1 MVPST
6 VVPRPCIAHTPDPL
20 MSAAD
25 AGQAFGFVLQAEA
38 ANAVAVRELLPP
50 HAPAPRFWSTHEVRM
65 FRQ

>member
-38 ANAVAVRELLPP
+38 ANAVAV
-50 HAPAPRFWSTHEVRM
+50 
-65 FRQ
+65 